1 MKVNIWYVVLIFVVL
16 FAVLKQCEGEPR
28 VITKTEVNISE
39 IIDSVKQA
47 TLKDVKTV
55 YIDTSKSSIKYVKGK
70 TIYKDSIIYQDKPS
84 ETTITANQFETELKA
99 NKALAKLKITTTG
112 QLLDVSG
119 VITYPEKENITTI
132 TKIKDKSGLYI
143 FGAMPINNFAS
154 PELGVLF
161 QIRNK
166 MFVSTSAQF
175 NNITKQ
181 PDFKIGVGVKIW

>member
-1 MKVNIWYVVLIFVVL
+1 MKINIWYVGLIFVVL
-16 FAVLKQCEGEPR
+16 FAVLKQCESEPR
-28 VITKTEVNISE
+28 VITKTETKIVTVVDTVTETIIKE
-39 IIDSVKQA
+39 IPKKVYIEK
-47 TLKDVKTV
+47 VKT
-55 YIDTSKSSIKYVKGK
+55 IKG
-70 TIYKDSIIYQDKPS
+70 KDSIIYKDNPTD
-84 ETTITANQFETELKA
+84 TTIEANQFETELKT